1 MFGSSPLTGTS
12 WPLPHKPDID
22 DHDFSTYGSKSN
34 NYSGSNSVSNDFVSC
49 DTSDKSSDLETTS
62 FASCASSVHSSS
74 TMTNAS
80 SSVDLKTLHKT
91 DDQGPCNGLKDY
103 SVARTPQQNG
113 VAEKKNRTLIEAAR
127 TMLVDSKLPTMFW
140 TEAKV
145 PNISHLKPFGCHV
158 TILNTSDHLGKF
170 EDKADE
176 GLLVGYS
183 AHSKA
188 YRVYNLSNK
197 KIEETLNLRYMED
210 KPNVQV
216 PLRFI
221 TASANMESTSAYAE
235 ELARLQGQAYAANAA
250 AKDTWKTADTVP
262 AVSGVPATSIPAG
275 IIKFQDCCGIG
286 CLLTYPSSSVVEPCS
301 FCADDHATSSF
312 THWLKRKIYTIF
324 LILLTLCKSHILNFR
339 DEGYSHHHPTTGIF
353 SESTYDAD
361 FGDLFTN
368 LAPTITVD
376 PVSTRRVHNVHP
388 ISQIIGDITSPV
400 LTRGTLKKS
409 KFGESAL
416 AGYVHDQQQ
425 GQSHRPISHFCH
437 EARGEGIDYDG
448 ECLSLMGKLTNKS
461 MVTQPKGQDK
471 YVQDILAKYDMES
484 VRPATT
490 PYEAGYAK
498 FQVVATS
505 STEAEYVAAA
515 HCCGQSTICI
525 VKNPVFHQRT
535 KHIEIRHHF
544 IRDANEKNL
553 IQVLKIHTDDN
564 VADLLTKAFDGPD
577 SLLETNFFHGD
588 HMPLVAA
595 MVPPPQAAIV
605 AGTSRE
611 AAQTNPQPAHEPVT
625 APMHPTT
632 SSHDHGSTS
641 PRPTPTTPAA
651 KTECSQLQYHTPTNQ
666 TSTSAPMDQQGPS
679 SDPHVKSSSKE
690 NDSNPVPSYE
700 PLEAVL
706 IHWNLASKLTSYV
719 KGFVVEIGKGK
730 RIDQF
735 CQVQGEADVNEDNF
749 AARMAAVIAERRR
762 KFAAHRFQD
771 KINKPMT
778 FVQQKQFNATFV
790 KKSEFCHLFHI
801 MDFEVCEDITDD
813 HSKLRFDKIRNV
825 VAGSSS
831 TEI

>member
-1 MFGSSPLTGTS
+1 MASSN
-12 WPLPHKPDID
+12 KPDID
-22 DHDFSTYGSKSN
+22 DTQFTYGSKSN

-91 DDQGPCNGLKDY
+91 DDQGPCNIKGGTVTFGGGDGKITGKGTIRTSNFNFENGLKDY

-498 FQVVATS
+498 FQVISDYAGSHGDRKSTTGGCQFLGRRLISWQCKKQTIVATS

-515 HCCGQSTICI
+515 NCCG
-525 VKNPVFHQRT
+525 
-535 KHIEIRHHF
+535 
-544 IRDANEKNL
+544 
-553 IQVLKIHTDDN
+553 QVLKIHTDEN
-564 VADLLTKAFDGPD
+564 VADLLTKAFDGPRF
-577 SLLETNFFHGD
+577 NY
-588 HMPLVAA
+588 LVVHIG
-595 MVPPPQAAIV
+595 ML
-605 AGTSRE
+605 
-611 AAQTNPQPAHEPVT
+611 NP
-625 APMHPTT
+625 
-632 SSHDHGSTS
+632 
-641 PRPTPTTPAA
+641 
-651 KTECSQLQYHTPTNQ
+651 
-666 TSTSAPMDQQGPS
+666 
-679 SDPHVKSSSKE
+679 
-690 NDSNPVPSYE
+690 
-700 PLEAVL
+700 
-706 IHWNLASKLTSYV
+706 
-719 KGFVVEIGKGK
+719 
-730 RIDQF
+730 
-735 CQVQGEADVNEDNF
+735 
-749 AARMAAVIAERRR
+749 
-762 KFAAHRFQD
+762 
-771 KINKPMT
+771 
-778 FVQQKQFNATFV
+778 
-790 KKSEFCHLFHI
+790 
-801 MDFEVCEDITDD
+801 
-813 HSKLRFDKIRNV
+813 
-825 VAGSSS
+825 
-831 TEI
+831 

>member
-80 SSVDLKTLHKT
+80 RGTVTFGGGDGKITGKGTIRTSNFNFENVYFVEELQNL
-91 DDQGPCNGLKDY
+91 NYY

-515 HCCGQSTICI
+515 HCCGQLNLTS
-525 VKNPVFHQRT
+525 KMF
-535 KHIEIRHHF
+535 
-544 IRDANEKNL
+544 ANMRLN
-553 IQVLKIHTDDN
+553 
-564 VADLLTKAFDGPD
+564 
-577 SLLETNFFHGD
+577 FHGD

-595 MVPPPQAAIV
+595 MVPPPQAAIA